1 MKKHTQIYML
11 ALGYD
16 LGDPTEYRA
25 CELTGSKGVDVHHIV
40 NRENRIENLM
50 LLTRDKHIEFGE
62 VKSKMSWL
70 LRQHRAFLDICGV
83 KYDNKWF
90 EKYINQYSIYEN

>member
-1 MKKHTQIYML
+1 
-11 ALGYD
+11 
-16 LGDPTEYRA
+16 
-25 CELTGSKGVDVHHIV
+25 
-40 NRENRIENLM
+40 M